1 MLTYITY
8 HCNLY
13 NSQHIHNCD
22 AHNTLARYVIQIHK
36 GHEKTKE
43 MSDLKIVNFK
53 KGTGIEKASDE
64 KSMETR

>member
-1 MLTYITY
+1 MFV
-8 HCNLY
+8 H
-13 NSQHIHNCD
+13 HN
-22 AHNTLARYVIQIHK
+22 

-53 KGTGIEKASDE
+53 KGIGIKKASNE